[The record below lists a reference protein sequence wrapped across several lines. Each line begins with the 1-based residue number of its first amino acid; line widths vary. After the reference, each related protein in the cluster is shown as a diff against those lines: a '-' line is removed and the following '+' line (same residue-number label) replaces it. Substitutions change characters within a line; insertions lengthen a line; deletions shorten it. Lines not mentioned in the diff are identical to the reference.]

1 MVQVNFNI
9 EFAVDMDEFNMS
21 FAIPESFEKMIKEL
35 KEIKNEA
42 WRDQILEKTY
52 EWDED
57 IYKEFTEAFEEKI
70 SDFMKYEAAEI
81 DFGQVIRSYFYE
93 GEFNTEIQVYGEL
106 STEIQNSMILDA
118 YLAGADVPDNLIR
131 QLASDKIKEI
141 EKWAEDETL
150 IVELGGV
157 N

>member
-57 IYKEFTEAFEEKI
+57 IYKEFTEALEERI
-70 SDFMKYEAAEI
+70 SEFMKYEAAEI
-81 DFGQVIRSYFYE
+81 DFGEVIRSYFYE
-93 GEFNTEIQVYGEL
+93 GKFKTEIQVYGEI
-106 STEIQNSMILDA
+106 TAEVQNSMILEA
-118 YLAGADVPDNLIR
+118 YLGGADVPDSLIY
-131 QLASDKIKEI
+131 QLVTDKIEEI
-141 EKWAEDETL
+141 KKWAEDETL